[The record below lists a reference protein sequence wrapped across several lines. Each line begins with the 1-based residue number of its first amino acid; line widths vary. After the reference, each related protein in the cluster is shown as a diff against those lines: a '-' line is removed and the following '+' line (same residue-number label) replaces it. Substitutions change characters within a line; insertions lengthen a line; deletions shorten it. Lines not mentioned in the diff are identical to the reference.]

1 MADKYILKNTRRQAA
16 VKVWG
21 TGSATIDIHE
31 LRYLGANSQID
42 AQSVTPANVELTITD
57 VAFTTRA
64 AGNIVRDGN
73 IILVMPADSADSF
86 NFSNDFGIAL
96 NEKANANVVVNLG
109 ATEGVCII
117 QFSKGSGYNDRDL
130 QPLQDW
136 QR

>member
-1 MADKYILKNTRRQAA
+1 MEPKRIKKIGYRYKLPENTVSVTRPSR
-16 VKVWG
+16 W
-21 TGSATIDIHE
+21 
-31 LRYLGANSQID
+31 ANSQTD

-130 QPLQDW
+130 QP
-136 QR
+136 RPVS